1 MRWSSRSLSSSTS
14 LWKLFGEMKTL
25 SIIFVLIFGW
35 ILVVTNFNLFAANFM
50 ALFDGKIQTIS
61 PLSTSLISDD
71 NTISSVMNEADQQ
84 NQEIQWLLAMYQK
97 NADATTVTPSL
108 EETLQ
113 SRLMDYDFSFNTTPP
128 VNRILVPSLG
138 LDVPIVANENMDA
151 KDFAAADFDE
161 QLNEWVVKYPTTP
174 APGQEGN
181 TLLFGHTS
189 YVVRKSNPYGTIF
202 KDLPKLK
209 DNTLIQ
215 ILREGNLYEY
225 KVVDLFIVNPKQVN
239 DQYMTYQ
246 NAGGSYITL
255 MWCYPL
261 WTDKKRI
268 MVVAKLID

>member
-1 MRWSSRSLSSSTS
+1 
-14 LWKLFGEMKTL
+14 
-25 SIIFVLIFGW
+25 
-35 ILVVTNFNLFAANFM
+35 M
-50 ALFDGKIQTIS
+50 ALFDGKTQTIS

-84 NQEIQWLLAMYQK
+84 DQEMQWLLAMYQK